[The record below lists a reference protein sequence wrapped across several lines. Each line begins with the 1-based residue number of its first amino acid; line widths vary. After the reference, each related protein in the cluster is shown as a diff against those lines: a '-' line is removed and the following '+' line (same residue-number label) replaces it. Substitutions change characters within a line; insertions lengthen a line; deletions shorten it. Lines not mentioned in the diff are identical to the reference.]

1 MRRWTPSAGF
11 IFLLGWSVYMDQ
23 ANFAGA
29 QVNLISDGA
38 SDAPATQPADNSGPK
53 VVMNDSGTFSIQIN
67 SGVDLLQV
75 LRMLASQAQISII
88 PGKDVRG
95 TVPAMD
101 LYNVSVYEALD
112 AILQTNGFHWKK
124 QGNFIYV
131 YTQSD
136 WDKLQKANHQRQTKV
151 YSLYYIT
158 AQDAAAL
165 IKPALSPDAQLETT
179 KPTDTGLA
187 AVSADATSSSYSGN
201 TGGDAMAGID
211 MIVVSDYPENLAQV
225 DQIIS
230 KIDRRPQ
237 QVLVEATILEA
248 TLNDNNALGIDFSFM
263 GGVNMDTLLTN
274 GLGVSSALSG
284 NILNPVSSST
294 SGTGSTGGTS
304 ATPAPVVASGYAGV
318 TTGNYST
325 QVPQGGLQIGVVKNN
340 LGVFISALEA
350 VTDATILANPKVL
363 VLNKQPGDVHV
374 GQELGYQTTTVTQ
387 TTSTQTVQ
395 YLDTGTILTFRPYI
409 GDDGYIRMEIHPEDS
424 TGVLVNNLPQKTT
437 TEVTSNIMVKDGSTI
452 VIGGLFRESSQ
463 TTQNQ
468 VPLLGSLPLAGPLFR
483 SKSDSTQRQEIII
496 LLTPHIVKDD
506 ATYGRMGEQELREA
520 ERLRVGVRKGMMWFG
535 RERLAESAYE
545 DAVDEMNKPNP
556 DVDKAIWHLNC
567 ATNLNPLFSEAI
579 AMKEKLTGKEVTDV
593 DNSTIRSF
601 VQRAIIEDTAP
612 PATQPAALVPDAP
625 AVPFVPAAPPQP
637 PVSDATTRPLDLSP
651 KLRIQVLQDT
661 TQPTDADADD
671 DRK

>member
-1 MRRWTPSAGF
+1 MRRWTTPAAGF
-11 IFLLGWSVYMDQ
+11 IFLLGWSVYTDQ

-29 QVNLISDGA
+29 QVHLVGDPA
-38 SDAPATQPADNSGPK
+38 TDLPATQPDDSTAPK
-53 VVMNDSGTFSIQIN
+53 VIMNDSGTFSIQIN

-75 LRMLASQAQISII
+75 LRMIANQAQISII
-88 PGKDVRG
+88 PSKDVHG

-112 AILQTNGFHWKK
+112 AILQTNGMHWRH

-131 YTQSD
+131 YTQNE
-136 WDKLQKANHQRQTKV
+136 WDQLQKATHIRQTKV
-151 YSLYYIT
+151 YTLYYVT
-158 AQDAAAL
+158 AQDAANL
-165 IKPALSPDAQLETT
+165 IKPALSPDAQIETT
-179 KPTDTGLA
+179 KASATGLA
-187 AVSADATSSSYSGN
+187 DLGGADSSTASTPTGD
-201 TGGDAMAGID
+201 TGGNAMAGED
-211 MIVVSDYPENLAQV
+211 MLVVSDYPENLTQI

-237 QVLVEATILEA
+237 QILVEATILEA
-248 TLNDNNALGIDFSFM
+248 TLNENNNLGIDFSFM
-263 GGVNMDTLLTN
+263 GGINLDTLVSN
-274 GLGVSSALSG
+274 GLSVSQALSG
-284 NILNPVSSST
+284 NILNPSATASGSSS
-294 SGTGSTGGTS
+294 SGSTGSGTS
-304 ATPAPVVASGYAGV
+304 PTPAPVVANGYAGF
-318 TTGNYST
+318 TTGNYDT
-325 QVPQGGLQIGVVKNN
+325 QVPTGGLQIGVVKNN
-340 LGVFISALEA
+340 LGAFISALEA

-395 YLDTGTILTFRPYI
+395 YLDTGTILTFRPFI

-437 TEVTSNIMVKDGSTI
+437 TEVTSNVMVKDGSTI

-463 TTQNQ
+463 TTRNQ
-468 VPLLGSLPLAGPLFR
+468 VPLLGDLPLAGPLFR
-483 SKSDSTQRQEIII
+483 SKADTTTRQEIII

-506 ATYGRMGEQELREA
+506 AAYGRMGEEELKDA

-545 DAVDEMNKPNP
+545 DAVDEMNKPHP

-567 ATNLNPLFSEAI
+567 AINLNPKFIEAI
-579 AMKEKLTGKEVTDV
+579 EMKEKLTGKEVTDV

-612 PATQPAALVPDAP
+612 ATTQPTALL
-625 AVPFVPAAPPQP
+625 PPLPLMQP
-637 PVSDATTRPLDLSP
+637 SPATTRP
-651 KLRIQVLQDT
+651 
-661 TQPTDADADD
+661 TDADSDD
-671 DRK
+671 PDSIPEPK

>member
-1 MRRWTPSAGF
+1 MDPLRRDYF
-11 IFLLGWSVYMDQ
+11 
-23 ANFAGA
+23 FARLVRLYGSGKLCRA
-29 QVNLISDGA
+29 QVHLISDG
-38 SDAPATQPADNSGPK
+38 STDVPATQPAEAAGPK

-75 LRMLASQAQISII
+75 LRMIANQAQISII
-88 PGKDVRG
+88 PGKDVKG

-112 AILQTNGFHWKK
+112 AILQTNGMHWKK

-131 YTQSD
+131 YTQQD
-136 WDKLQKANHQRQTKV
+136 WDKLIKASHVRQTKV
-151 YSLYYIT
+151 YTLYYVT
-158 AQDAAAL
+158 AQDAADL
-165 IKPALSPDAQLETT
+165 IKPALSGDAQIQTT
-179 KPTDTGLA
+179 KATQTGLS
-187 AVSADATSSSYSGN
+187 AVTADATSSDSTGD
-201 TGGDAMAGID
+201 TGGDAMAGVD

-225 DQIIS
+225 DQIIA

-248 TLNDNNALGIDFSFM
+248 TLNENNAMGIDFSFM
-263 GGVNMDTLLTN
+263 GGVDMDTLLSN
-274 GLGVSSALSG
+274 GLGISSALSG
-284 NILNPVSSST
+284 NILNPSSSTGAT
-294 SGTGSTGGTS
+294 SGTGTGTGTS
-304 ATPAPVVASGYAGV
+304 STPAPVVANGYAGF
-318 TTGNYST
+318 TTGNFDT
-325 QVPQGGLQIGVVKNN
+325 QVPNGGLQVGIVKNN

-395 YLDTGTILTFRPYI
+395 YLDTGTILTFRPFI

-452 VIGGLFRESSQ
+452 VIGGLFRENSQ
-463 TTQNQ
+463 TTRNQ
-468 VPLLGSLPLAGPLFR
+468 VPLLGSLPFAGPLFR
-483 SKSDSTQRQEIII
+483 SKADTTQRQEIII

-506 ATYGRMGEQELREA
+506 AAYGRMGEQELREA

-535 RERLAESAYE
+535 RERLAESCYE
-545 DAVDEMNKPNP
+545 DAVDEMNKPHP
-556 DVDKAIWHLNC
+556 DIDKAIWHLNC
-567 ATNLNPLFSEAI
+567 AINLNPKFSEAI
-579 AMKEKLTGKEVTDV
+579 AMKEQLTGKEVTDV

-612 PATQPAALVPDAP
+612 PATEPAAFVPQLRPAP
-625 AVPFVPAAPPQP
+625 IVMTPAAPP
-637 PVSDATTRPLDLSP
+637 TP
-651 KLRIQVLQDT
+651 KLEIKVLNDT
-661 TQPTDADADD
+661 TQPSNANVDADD
-671 DRK
+671 DRE